1 MGADAIAIGTAAMMA
16 IACQQYRVCNNGM
29 CPVGVGTQ
37 DSELRKRLNIEKSS
51 KRLEN
56 YFNVVNDE
64 LKTFARITGNKD
76 IHNLSNYDIVT
87 TNSEISNNTNIIHA

>member
-16 IACQQYRVCNNGM
+16 IGCQQYRVCNSGM
-29 CPVGVGTQ
+29 CPVGIGTQ
-37 DSELRKRLNIEKSS
+37 DPELRKRFNIEKSS

-64 LKTFARITGNKD
+64 LKTYARITGNDD
-76 IHNLSNYDIVT
+76 IHKLNNYDIVT
-87 TNSEISNNTNIIHA
+87 TNNDISKYTNIKHI